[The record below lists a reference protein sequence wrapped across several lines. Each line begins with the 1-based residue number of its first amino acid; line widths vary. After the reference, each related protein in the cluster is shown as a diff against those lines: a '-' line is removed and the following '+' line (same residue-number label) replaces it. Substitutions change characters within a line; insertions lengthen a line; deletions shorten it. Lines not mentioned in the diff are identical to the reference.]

1 MGTPGDVRTRRRA
14 RYGRLLRRTN
24 VAATLVSL
32 DALRR
37 VPVTDAGG
45 ARVGKLADVAI
56 RWDGELDY
64 PKVTGV
70 IVVEGEAQVFVPAGD
85 VARIGVAGVVL
96 TRTEKRY
103 SPFERRPGEVRLVAD
118 VLGRQLVDVDG
129 VKVLRAH
136 DLFLAPVL
144 GRYRLVAVDGRGTL
158 RRRSAPAS
166 GLVDWAAV
174 QPVGEPGS
182 TLRFR
187 VPHEGLGR
195 LRPGEL
201 ADVLERLDDTARD
214 QLASTLRTETVA
226 DALEEMEPKSIES
239 FLRESSTKRAA
250 ELVAAMAPDEAVDA
264 LRDLEHPKVN
274 EIMAQLPPEVS
285 KRLAELLSYPEA
297 MAGGF
302 MTTTLVLVRPEQTV
316 AEVRAML
323 ADRRS
328 DAEDI
333 DAVAVIDED
342 GRLIGDVGLYALV
355 VADASWAL
363 ADLIGDAE
371 SVTVRPDAF
380 LDEVVDA
387 LREARARSV
396 VVVDEECRPIG
407 RILADDVLDALKE
420 GGLKARI
427 PWLLR

>member
-1 MGTPGDVRTRRRA
+1 VGTPGDVRTRRRA
-14 RYGRLLRRTN
+14 RYGRLLGRKN

-32 DALRR
+32 EALRR
-37 VPVTDAGG
+37 SPVVDTSG
-45 ARVGKLADVAI
+45 ARVGKLADIAI

-70 IVVEGEAQVFVPAGD
+70 IVVAGESPVFVPAD
-85 VARIGVAGVVL
+85 DIARLDATGVTL
-96 TRTEKRY
+96 ERTEKRY
-103 SPFERRPGEVRLVAD
+103 APFERRPGEVRLVAD

-144 GRYRLVAVDGRGTL
+144 GRHRLVAVDGRGPL
-158 RRRSAPAS
+158 RRRSSPTS

-174 QPVGEPGS
+174 QPIGEPGS

-201 ADVLERLDDTARD
+201 ADVLERLDDSARD
-214 QLASTLRTETVA
+214 ELASTLRTETVA
-226 DALEEMEPKSIES
+226 DALEEMEPKSIEN
-239 FLRESSTKRAA
+239 FLRESSTARAA

-274 EIMAQLPPEVS
+274 EIMTLLPPDVA

-302 MTTTLVLVRPEQTV
+302 MTTTLVVVRPEQTV
-316 AEVRAML
+316 HDVRAVL
-323 ADRRS
+323 AARTS

-333 DAVAVIDED
+333 DAVVVTDED
-342 GRLIGDVGLYALV
+342 GRLIGDVGLYALL
-355 VADASWAL
+355 VADPSGTV
-363 ADLIGDAE
+363 ADLLDDAE
-371 SVTVRPDAF
+371 PVTIRPDAF

-396 VVVDEECRPIG
+396 VVVDEDCRPLG